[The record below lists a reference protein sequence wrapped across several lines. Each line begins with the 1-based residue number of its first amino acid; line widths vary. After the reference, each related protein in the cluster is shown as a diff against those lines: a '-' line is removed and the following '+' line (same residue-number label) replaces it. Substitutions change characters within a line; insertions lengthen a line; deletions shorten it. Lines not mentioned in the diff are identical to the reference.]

1 MSNEKTVYQAPQ
13 AEIVR
18 FEATDVIFESKDNI
32 VPWGDTI

>member
-18 FEATDVIFESKDNI
+18 FETADVIFESDNF
-32 VPWGDTI
+32 VPWGQTI